1 MSDIDTFSGIADT
14 RALAMAMVDAVVAPL
29 LVLDHELRVVTANRS
44 FYLKFKV
51 DRQATQGCLLYE
63 LGGGDWDIPGLRTML
78 EKLLPERGSLDGYE
92 VEGEFS
98 ALGRRTMILSA
109 RQVLYA
115 NGGPPSLL
123 LGIDDITERRVLE
136 RRLERLLE
144 QKDVLLQELQHRVAN
159 SLAIIASILLLKA
172 RTVDSEETRRHLQ
185 DAHARV
191 MSLATV
197 QNHLHATGRGGSVDV
212 APYLTQLCQALAA
225 SMIAKDSDISM
236 QVEASD
242 GALSSGDAVSLGL
255 IVTELIINS
264 LKHAFRGG
272 GLPDPRIVVVYT
284 KSSDQWTLTVSDNG
298 GGIAQIDASSGRPG
312 LGRSIVDALAHQLGA
327 RVTVQTGNTGTATA
341 IVRKTGV

>member
-1 MSDIDTFSGIADT
+1 
-14 RALAMAMVDAVVAPL
+14 
-29 LVLDHELRVVTANRS
+29 VTANRS

-51 DRQATQGCLLYE
+51 DRQTTQGRLLYE

-172 RTVDSEETRRHLQ
+172 RTVAGDRPEPSTRHRKRWFGRRCALFDAALPGARRLHDRQGQRHIN
-185 DAHARV
+185 A
-191 MSLATV
+191 
-197 QNHLHATGRGGSVDV
+197 GRGFGWC
-212 APYLTQLCQALAA
+212 AQ
-225 SMIAKDSDISM
+225 
-236 QVEASD
+236 
-242 GALSSGDAVSLGL
+242 
-255 IVTELIINS
+255 
-264 LKHAFRGG
+264 FR
-272 GLPDPRIVVVYT
+272 RC
-284 KSSDQWTLTVSDNG
+284 S
-298 GGIAQIDASSGRPG
+298 
-312 LGRSIVDALAHQLGA
+312 
-327 RVTVQTGNTGTATA
+327 
-341 IVRKTGV
+341 